1 MCRADTSTFSFH
13 ALTLLL
19 FFYPS
24 ILGQAFEKS
33 CNASHGNVAMVAGC
47 INTIFSLERL
57 SQTHFRLSLN
67 LLYFKR
73 TVKPA
78 DPYMQSC
85 P

>member
-33 CNASHGNVAMVAGC
+33 CNASHGNVAMVAGSV
-47 INTIFSLERL
+47 NTI
-57 SQTHFRLSLN
+57 
-67 LLYFKR
+67 YG
-73 TVKPA
+73 
-78 DPYMQSC
+78 QS
-85 P
+85 